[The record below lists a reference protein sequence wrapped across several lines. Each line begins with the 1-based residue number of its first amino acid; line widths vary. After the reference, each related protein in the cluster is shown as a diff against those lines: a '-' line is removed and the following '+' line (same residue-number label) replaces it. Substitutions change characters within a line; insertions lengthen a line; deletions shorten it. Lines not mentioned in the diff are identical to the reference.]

1 MATASHERPGPVAAA
16 AVSAVDLQTVER
28 RTREIGR
35 ELFDRVKGASGP
47 WRRPWWENRFMD
59 WTLDDPEVRA
69 QLFRFIDVLPAL
81 RSPGAI
87 RRHLAEYLNEADDRG
102 PWLLRTAIDWSP
114 PGTDRE
120 RWLAD
125 SARLAAEIMAHK
137 FIAGAT
143 PAEALQTVLKL
154 RDRRLAFTADLLGE
168 AVISEAEADVYQQT
182 CLEILRGL
190 AGPLTAQPEDPLI
203 DRDQNGPI
211 PRVNL
216 SLKLSCLTTD
226 FDPIHP
232 ELSIAEVAA
241 RLRPILGT
249 ARELGAYIHV
259 DMEQYTYRTL
269 TYELF
274 KRVLAEP
281 EFRDWPDVGIVV
293 QAYQPDAEDDLR
305 DLLEWVEAR
314 GTPITVRLVKGAYWD
329 SEVLIAR
336 GRGWPE
342 PVYLQKWMS
351 DASYERC
358 TRFLMEHHDRLH
370 PAIGSHNIRSL
381 AHAIAQAEAL
391 GLPKGAFELQTL
403 HGMGDAIENALVG
416 MGFRTR
422 VYTPYGAMLPG
433 MAYLVRRLLENTS
446 NDSFLK
452 ASGASGA
459 SVDELLRNPEETGAM
474 LARSR
479 TAATATA
486 PAPISTSAPSPALP
500 PFRNEP
506 VADFAREEN
515 RRAMAEA
522 LRKVERELG
531 RMVPLSLNGEDVE
544 TPDRRID
551 SRDPSHISRIVG
563 RVASAS
569 PDQAAAAVTAARAAL
584 PAWSAVSVND
594 RVAVLI
600 RAAAIMRERRF
611 ELAAWQIYEC
621 GKPWRE
627 ADADVCEAID
637 FCEFYAREMIR
648 LAAPRVRDVP
658 GETNV
663 SEPLPRGVVVAIP
676 PWNFPL
682 AIPCGMT
689 VAPLVAGNAVILK
702 PAEQSSV
709 IARRLVEILH
719 EAGAPAGALQFLP
732 GKGEEVGQAL
742 VNDPRVNVISF
753 TGSRDVGLLINRQ
766 AAETPPGQDHVK
778 RVIAEM
784 GGKNAILIDDDADL
798 DEAVTGVLTSAF
810 GYAGQKCS
818 ACSRVIIL
826 EGIYDAFLAR
836 LVEAAKALKIGP
848 ASSPETFVGPVI
860 EADARKRI
868 LDYKAL
874 ASTEGRVML
883 DLDVSAIADQG
894 YFVGPM
900 IVADVKPT
908 ARIAREEIF
917 GPLLSVIKARDLDEA
932 LNIANGVS
940 YALTGGLYS
949 RSPENIARVRRDFLV
964 GNLYINRP
972 ITGAL
977 VDRQPF
983 GGFKLSGVGAKAGG
997 SDYLHEFLLSRSITE
1012 NTMRRGFA
1020 PEEMEGV

>member
-1 MATASHERPGPVAAA
+1 MATAAHERPGPAATI
-16 AVSAVDLQTVER
+16 DLQAVER

-35 ELFDRVKGASGP
+35 ELFSRVKGASGP
-47 WRRPWWENRFMD
+47 SRRSWWEDRFMD

-69 QLFRFIDVLPAL
+69 QLFRFIDALPAL
-81 RSPGAI
+81 RSPGSI
-87 RRHLAEYLNEADDRG
+87 RRHLAEYLDETDGRA
-102 PWLLRTAIDWSP
+102 PWWLRAAVAAAP

-125 SARLAAEIMAHK
+125 SARRAAEIMARK

-143 PAEALQTVLKL
+143 PAEALRTVLRL
-154 RDRRLAFTADLLGE
+154 RARHLAFTADLLGE

-182 CLEILRGL
+182 CLDLIRGL
-190 AGPLTAQPEDPLI
+190 AGPLAAQPEDPLI

-216 SLKLSCLTTD
+216 SLKLSSLTTD

-232 ELSIAEVAA
+232 ELTIDEVGA
-241 RLRPILGT
+241 RLRPILRT
-249 ARELGAYIHV
+249 AREVGAYVHV
-259 DMEQYTYRTL
+259 DMEQYTYRAL
-269 TYELF
+269 SYELF

-293 QAYQPDAEDDLR
+293 QAYQPDAENELR
-305 DLLEWVEAR
+305 DLLDWVETR
-314 GTPITVRLVKGAYWD
+314 GTPITIRLVKGAYWD
-329 SEVLIAR
+329 SEILIAR
-336 GRGWPE
+336 GLGWPE
-342 PVYLQKWMS
+342 PVHPQKWMT
-351 DASYERC
+351 DAAHERC
-358 TRFLMEHHDRLH
+358 AQFLMEHHDKLH
-370 PAIGSHNIRSL
+370 PAIASHNLRSL
-381 AHAIAQAEAL
+381 AHAIAWAEAL

-403 HGMGDAIENALVG
+403 HGMGDAIQDALVG
-416 MGFRTR
+416 LGFRTR

-459 SVDELLRNPEETGAM
+459 SVEELLRNPEETGAM
-474 LARSR
+474 LARARKPS
-479 TAATATA
+479 TAD
-486 PAPISTSAPSPALP
+486 STSPAALP

-506 VADFAREEN
+506 IADFAREEN
-515 RRAMAEA
+515 RRAMTEA
-522 LRKVERELG
+522 LRKVDRELG
-531 RMVPLSLNGEDVE
+531 RVVPLSLNGEDVE
-544 TPDRRID
+544 TPDHWID

-569 PDQAAAAVTAARAAL
+569 AEQAALAVTAARAAF
-584 PAWSAVSVND
+584 PAWAAVPAEK
-594 RVAVLI
+594 RAEVLI
-600 RAAAIMRERRF
+600 RAAAIMRKRRF

-648 LAAPRVRDVP
+648 LAVPRVRDVP

-663 SEPLPRGVVVAIP
+663 SEPLPRGLVVAIP
-676 PWNFPL
+676 PWNFPM
-682 AIPCGMT
+682 AIPTGMT
-689 VAPLVAGNAVILK
+689 VAPLVAGCAVILK
-702 PAEQSSV
+702 PAEQSSTV
-709 IARRLVEILH
+709 ARRLVEILH

-742 VNDPRVNVISF
+742 VHDPRVDVISF

-766 AAETPPGQDHVK
+766 AAETPPGQEHVK
-778 RVIAEM
+778 RVLAEM
-784 GGKNAILIDDDADL
+784 GGKNAIIIDDDADL
-798 DEAVTGVLTSAF
+798 DEAVTGVLASAF

-818 ACSRVIIL
+818 ACSRVVAL
-826 EGIYDAFLAR
+826 EGVHDAFLAR

-860 EADARKRI
+860 DADARKRI
-868 LDYKAL
+868 LDYKKL
-874 ASTEGRVML
+874 AASEGRVML
-883 DLDVSAIADQG
+883 DHDVSAIADQG
-894 YFVGPM
+894 CYVGPM

-908 ARIAREEIF
+908 ARVAREEIF
-917 GPLLSVIKARDLDEA
+917 GPLLSVIKAKDLDDA

-949 RSPENIARVRRDFLV
+949 RSPENIARVRRDFHV
-964 GNLYINRP
+964 GNLYINRT

-997 SDYLHEFLLSRSITE
+997 SDYLHEFLLSRSIAE

-1020 PEEMEGV
+1020 PEELEGD